1 MTNDQRPMTNDHFVK
16 LMPLSNSVL
25 RRYTP
30 PTCTLEIAAKSS
42 PLSRWVGQSLMK
54 DLRFELRFDDPRQ
67 PEEKRVTIRGNAG
80 DLEILC
86 DAVNSYVQDF
96 LDPSSMQLPLSLRT
110 SATATDLTPEAHPS
124 QNFTTNPGLFV
135 NTSNPVATR
144 SSEEELKEFDNA
156 ASFPAAKSDPKLRS
170 FQPRTAATEIY
181 LQPKGLLS
189 HQLFLGQLAT
199 EESGSVVNLSV
210 LQLFDLATALDEYAA
225 ELVALPKLN
234 NPLSWKKATPAWTSA
249 AAVALLAVGVTAG
262 GVKFFNQPNKQQT
275 ANSKAGQQPTP
286 IGQAPIAQ
294 VPPPLSPVPISPLP
308 TPVVPPS
315 LASAPKLPPPSAVT
329 LPAPQTAPL
338 PPPIQGPT
346 SSVNPSPATI
356 TLLPQRPASPL
367 SGGIGSR
374 TAPSPLSGGIGSRT
388 APFPLSGGIGSR
400 TAPSPLSG
408 GIGSLPA
415 PSVPT
420 NPSKRASGSST
431 ENSPTRTNS
440 PTALTAPPPLNLP
453 KLKPAPIPENLTA
466 QAVPSPGVRS
476 GNPSADVSQAES
488 APATNA
494 ATNNSLLGEK
504 AQVAAVKNYL
514 QQGWK
519 PPSDL
524 TESLGYTLW
533 LNADGSLQRVEPQTS
548 TAAKYIDRTGIPLV
562 GQPFVSPIEGGR
574 NPIIRVRF
582 SPDGKVETP
591 DYPQ

>member
-367 SGGIGSR
+367 SGGIGS
-374 TAPSPLSGGIGSRT
+374 
-388 APFPLSGGIGSR
+388 
-400 TAPSPLSG
+400 
-408 GIGSLPA
+408 LPA

-476 GNPSADVSQAES
+476 GSPSADVSQAES

>member
-1 MTNDQRPMTNDHFVK
+1 
-16 LMPLSNSVL
+16 
-25 RRYTP
+25 
-30 PTCTLEIAAKSS
+30 
-42 PLSRWVGQSLMK
+42 MK

-96 LDPSSMQLPLSLRT
+96 LDPSSMQLPLSLPT

-124 QNFTTNPGLFV
+124 QNSTTNPGLFV

-144 SSEEELKEFDNA
+144 SSEEELNEFDNVE
-156 ASFPAAKSDPKLRS
+156 SFPGAKSDPKLRS
-170 FQPRTAATEIY
+170 FQPRTIATEIY

-249 AAVALLAVGVTAG
+249 AAVVLLAVGVTAA
-262 GVKFFNQPNKQQT
+262 GVKFFNQPNKPQT
-275 ANSKAGQQPTP
+275 ANSKAGQQASP
-286 IGQAPIAQ
+286 IGQTPIAQ
-294 VPPPLSPVPISPLP
+294 VPPAPISPVPISPLP

-315 LASAPKLPPPSAVT
+315 LASAPKLPPPSAVSQPAV
-329 LPAPQTAPL
+329 PAPQTGPL
-338 PPPIQGPT
+338 PPPIQRPT
-346 SSVNPSPATI
+346 LPANPSPATI
-356 TLLPQRPASPL
+356 TLSPQRPAASRVSGGTGSVPAASRV
-367 SGGIGSR
+367 SGGIGSV
-374 TAPSPLSGGIGSRT
+374 
-388 APFPLSGGIGSR
+388 
-400 TAPSPLSG
+400 
-408 GIGSLPA
+408 PA
-415 PSVPT
+415 ASVPT
-420 NPSKRASGSST
+420 NPSKLASGSST
-431 ENSPTRTNS
+431 GNSPTRTNS

-466 QAVPSPGVRS
+466 RAVSTPGVRS
-476 GNPSADVSQAES
+476 DRPFADVSQAES

-494 ATNNSLLGEK
+494 ATNNSLVGEK
-504 AQVAAVKNYL
+504 AQVVAVKNYL

-574 NPIIRVRF
+574 NPIVRVRF
-582 SPDGKVETP
+582 TPDGKVETP

>member
-1 MTNDQRPMTNDHFVK
+1 MTNGQRPMTNDHFVK

-96 LDPSSMQLPLSLRT
+96 LDPSSMQLPLSLPT
-110 SATATDLTPEAHPS
+110 SARATDLTPEAHPS
-124 QNFTTNPGLFV
+124 QNSTTNPGLFV
-135 NTSNPVATR
+135 NSSNPVVTR
-144 SSEEELKEFDNA
+144 SSEEELNEFDNSE
-156 ASFPAAKSDPKLRS
+156 SFPSAKSNPKLRS
-170 FQPRTAATEIY
+170 FQPRTVATEIY
-181 LQPKGLLS
+181 LQPRGLLS
-189 HQLFLGQLAT
+189 HELFLGQLAT
-199 EESGSVVNLSV
+199 EESGSIVNLSV

-249 AAVALLAVGVTAG
+249 AAGVLLAVGVTAA

-275 ANSKAGQQPTP
+275 ANSKAGQQASP
-286 IGQAPIAQ
+286 IGQTPIAQ
-294 VPPPLSPVPISPLP
+294 VPPAPISPVPISPLP

-315 LASAPKLPPPSAVT
+315 LASAPKLAPPSAVS
-329 LPAPQTAPL
+329 LPPAPAPQTGSL
-338 PPPIQGPT
+338 PPPIQQRPT
-346 SSVNPSPATI
+346 LSVNPSLVTSSPSVK
-356 TLLPQRPASPL
+356 RP
-367 SGGIGSR
+367 
-374 TAPSPLSGGIGSRT
+374 APSPLSGGI
-388 APFPLSGGIGSR
+388 A
-400 TAPSPLSG
+400 
-408 GIGSLPA
+408 SLPA
-415 PSVPT
+415 PSVPST
-420 NPSKRASGSST
+420 APLVPSKRASGSST
-431 ENSPTRTNS
+431 GNSPTRTNS
-440 PTALTAPPPLNLP
+440 PTVLTAPPPLNLP

-466 QAVPSPGVRS
+466 QAVSTPGVRS
-476 GNPSADVSQAES
+476 GRPLADVSQAES

-494 ATNNSLLGEK
+494 ATNNGLPAEK

-574 NPIIRVRF
+574 NPIVRVRF
-582 SPDGKVETP
+582 TPDGKVETP